1 MQFHVSFEISKKKTY
16 KKLALATELTKYMIC
31 NILYIAKKNLHAY
44 IIYLCYFF
52 IINNN
57 YNII

>member
-1 MQFHVSFEISKKKTY
+1 MFRLKFKKKTY
-16 KKLALATELTKYMIC
+16 KNLALATELTKYMIC
-31 NILYIAKKNLHAY
+31 NILYISA
-44 IIYLCYFF
+44 IFF